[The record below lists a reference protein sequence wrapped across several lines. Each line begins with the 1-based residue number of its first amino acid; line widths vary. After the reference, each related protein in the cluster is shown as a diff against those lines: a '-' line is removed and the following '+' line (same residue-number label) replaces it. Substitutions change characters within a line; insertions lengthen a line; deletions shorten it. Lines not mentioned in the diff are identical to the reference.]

1 VNASIHK
8 HRLFYDGENCDGF
21 HLYGKYSRKDVFRI
35 LGWDQNPLAQNVG
48 GYVFD
53 KEKTQC
59 PIFVTYN
66 KRDFHDYEDRFL
78 SDRLLQYYSKRKRT
92 LNSPEII
99 QFKTNAGLRI
109 PLFIKKND
117 DEGTEFYYMGDITP
131 KQDSYEEL
139 KTKDNINVVKM
150 CFHLKHAVNNSFM
163 KYLDSSVD
171 IKSDV

>member
-1 VNASIHK
+1 
-8 HRLFYDGENCDGF
+8 
-21 HLYGKYSRKDVFRI
+21 

-139 KTKDNINVVKM
+139 KTKDKINVVKM